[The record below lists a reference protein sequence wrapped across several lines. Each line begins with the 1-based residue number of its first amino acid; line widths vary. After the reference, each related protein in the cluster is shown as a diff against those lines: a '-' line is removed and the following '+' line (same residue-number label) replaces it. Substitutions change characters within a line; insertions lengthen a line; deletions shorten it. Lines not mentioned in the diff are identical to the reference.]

1 MRQAIREINT
11 KVSVTQK
18 VSLMFNNRHTLGS
31 YRGLNQSE
39 IVKGGPLQDSS
50 IIEFIAKSSKLC
62 YFPNCCR
69 FSTDFVLRRV
79 LWRHRNAHSVKE
91 RLFLSSKNGINN
103 FVFSSCPI
111 YKSSFVRRA
120 SDKRSESRKKSAL
133 PVWAVR
139 RRPFIS
145 SDRSRGLLSITRHHY
160 TPQWEIQWRK

>member
-1 MRQAIREINT
+1 MRPAIREKNT

-18 VSLMFNNRHTLGS
+18 VSLMFNNRHMLGS

-50 IIEFIAKSSKLC
+50 IIEFIAKSSKLR

-111 YKSSFVRRA
+111 YKSYIGQTIRKQKKFALLVRA
-120 SDKRSESRKKSAL
+120 
-133 PVWAVR
+133 VW

-145 SDRSRGLLSITRHHY
+145 SDRSRGLLSRHRY
-160 TPQWEIQWRK
+160 TPQREIQWRK